1 MLVAISIILFILLVV
16 VYVQAVRL
24 ANKVRELEQEKRGQK
39 AINLTLAKMAVR
51 DHLTS
56 KDNANDVESLQQE
69 LNAKFPK
76 LQRYFEVLFPVLKKE
91 IEDKKS
97 TFEYTARKKS
107 VPQVAVLY
115 AFLWT
120 QITEQ
125 IKHGDNPTYILKDM
139 YSLWNYLLG
148 KLEYHHY
155 FPAEDF
161 PRMRAEM
168 DEWAKQYDV

>member
-1 MLVAISIILFILLVV
+1 MFVAISIVLFILLVA

-51 DHLTS
+51 DHLTT
-56 KDNANDVESLQQE
+56 KDNANDIKLLQQE

-76 LQRYFEVLFPVLKKE
+76 LQVYFDTIFPLLKKE
-91 IEDKKS
+91 IEENKS
-97 TFEYTARKKS
+97 KFDYTARKKN
-107 VPQVAVLY
+107 VPQIAVLY
-115 AFLWT
+115 VLVWV

-125 IKHGDNPTYILKDM
+125 MKRGDNPAYILQDM
-139 YSLWNYLLG
+139 YSLWNYLLN

-155 FPAEDF
+155 FPPEDF
-161 PRMRAEM
+161 PRMRKEM
-168 DEWAKQYDV
+168 EEWIKTNG